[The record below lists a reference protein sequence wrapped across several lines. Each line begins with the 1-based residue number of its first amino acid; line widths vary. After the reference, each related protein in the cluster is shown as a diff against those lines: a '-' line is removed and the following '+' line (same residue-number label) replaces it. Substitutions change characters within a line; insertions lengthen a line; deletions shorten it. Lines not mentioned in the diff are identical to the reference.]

1 MKNKE
6 QIFSQLENEFLQAR
20 LHLANLKE
28 MLKILK
34 ENIDYFGK
42 TLKLSID
49 EKKVLEFVHVC

>member
-1 MKNKE
+1 MIILYIMKNKE

-34 ENIDYFGK
+34 ENID
-42 TLKLSID
+42 
-49 EKKVLEFVHVC
+49 